1 VPLPPF
7 QSLLDAHRDGVYGL
21 LVALVGRDAAD
32 DCFQETFVSA
42 LRAYPR
48 LRNDRNLR
56 GWLFAIARNKALD
69 HLRAR
74 ARVVPVADLGDV
86 PAPAQQPALDGSI
99 WPVVRALPPK
109 QREAVALRFAADL
122 AYADVAA
129 AMGTSEEAARRNV
142 HEALRRLREEITP

>member
-48 LRNDRNLR
+48 LESARNLR

-74 ARVVPVADLGDV
+74 ARVVPVAELDELV
-86 PAPAQQPALDGSI
+86 APAAEPSDRALWPA
-99 WPVVRALPPK
+99 VRALPPK

-122 AYADVAA
+122 AYADVGA

>member
-74 ARVVPVADLGDV
+74 ARVVPVAELDEL
-86 PAPAQQPALDGSI
+86 PAPAEPAPDGSI
-99 WPVVRALPPK
+99 WPAVRALPPK

-122 AYADVAA
+122 AYADVGA

-142 HEALRRLREEITP
+142 HEALRRLREEITS

>member
-48 LRNDRNLR
+48 LTSDRNLR

-74 ARVVPVADLGDV
+74 ARVVPVAELDELV
-86 PAPAQQPALDGSI
+86 APPAEPSDGALWPA
-99 WPVVRALPPK
+99 VRALPPK

-122 AYADVAA
+122 AYADVGA

>member
-48 LRNDRNLR
+48 LTSDRNLR

-74 ARVVPVADLGDV
+74 ARVVPVAELDELV
-86 PAPAQQPALDGSI
+86 APAAEPSDGALWPA
-99 WPVVRALPPK
+99 VRALPPK

-122 AYADVAA
+122 AYADVGA